1 MVILLGKMLRTT
13 VNRLGVTTSND
24 HVNLNKAVKYECGTR
39 PYVYLGEKED

>member
-1 MVILLGKMLRTT
+1 MVIFLGKMLRTT